1 MFSAEI
7 EPMPTNPEDRI
18 PFSGLYKVV
27 IYEGERFVRTEKDL
41 IAYPEAKRIARNLN
55 GTFGVKVKGAA
66 K

>member
-1 MFSAEI
+1 MYRAEI
-7 EPMPTNPEDRI
+7 EPMSQDDRI

-41 IAYPEAKRIARNLN
+41 IAYPEAKRIARDLN
-55 GTFGVKVKGAA
+55 GRFGVKSKGVG